1 MTTIPADFKDMLA
14 PMQAADTAIRTRL
27 AELNLQIEAWPQT
40 LTAGNPSGVAAARA
54 YPMQGILKYHGMTDW
69 DYRIA
74 YLPTISLNSD
84 AAETITLVEFDPAL
98 EEDML
103 FFNGER
109 DTGRPFERVQNMLN
123 VVRTLGD
130 FSSCCKVTTRNITRA
145 NITGKGLGTS
155 ASGGAALA
163 TAALAAAFGSEIIEN
178 TRFVSAIAR
187 MLAGS
192 ACRSVAGG
200 FALWLSYP
208 GCAHEDSSAIRLD
221 QHDELADVRLLTV
234 PMPSRIGLHTEM
246 AHRDAPESSFYKE
259 WMRLRGDDVIECMDA
274 VAKGDWET
282 VAALAELDSIRLHGV
297 TMSASR
303 GHKIYGWEPEN
314 IALFRMCND
323 LREEGVP
330 VYFSTDTGPTMV
342 FITHKD
348 HVDTVAARIQ
358 QVNSELEVVKG
369 TVGGPSA
376 VIDVDEA
383 RELLAA

>member
-1 MTTIPADFKDMLA
+1 MATKIPTNFTDMVTTMQTADE
-14 PMQAADTAIRTRL
+14 TIRTHL
-27 AELNLQIEAWPQT
+27 AALELPIQDWPVALGQ
-40 LTAGNPSGVAAARA
+40 GNANGTAAARA
-54 YPMQGILKYHGMTDW
+54 YPMQGILKYHGMSDW

-74 YLPTISLNSD
+74 YLPSISLNSD
-84 AAETITLVEFDPAL
+84 AAETITLVEFDPTL
-98 EEDML
+98 TEDSL
-103 FFNGER
+103 LFNGQQ
-109 DTGRPFERVQNMLN
+109 DTGRPFERVQSMLN
-123 VVRTLGD
+123 TVRALGNIT
-130 FSSCCKVTTRNITRA
+130 SHCRVTTRNITRA

-163 TAALAAAFGSEIIEN
+163 TAALAAAFGPEIIQN

-200 FALWLSYP
+200 FSLWLSYP
-208 GCAHEDSSAIRLD
+208 GCDHTDSSAVRLD
-221 QHDELADVRLLTV
+221 QHNELADVRLLTV

-259 WMRLRGDDVIECMDA
+259 WMRQRANDVVECMDA
-274 VAKGDWET
+274 VRAGDWET

-314 IALFRMCND
+314 IELFRMCND
-323 LREEGVP
+323 LRAANIP

-342 FITHKD
+342 FITHKNY
-348 HVDTVAARIQ
+348 VDQVAAKIRS
-358 QVNSELEVVKG
+358 VNPALEVVPG
-369 TVGGPSA
+369 QVGGPSA
-376 VIDVDEA
+376 VMDIAEA
-383 RELLAA
+383 RALLA